1 MLKKVKV
8 YGTLRKFLGQ
18 AEFEVDLNTPR
29 EAISFLVC
37 NFKGIEKHMAEQF
50 YTIQVG
56 SRIIT
61 EDLLNF
67 RSQDDIKIIP
77 VVHGNFIQILLGAGA
92 LFGASAVTTAGT
104 LLGSK
109 LLATVAASALTTIGT
124 SMVVDGVTS
133 MLTPQQNT
141 ASAVSKQDS
150 LDPSALASNYSFT
163 GLTNISQAGIPVN
176 LVYGEI
182 LVGSIV
188 VSNGVDTVQIEGN
201 N

>member
-1 MLKKVKV
+1 MLKKIKV

-37 NFKGIEKHMAEQF
+37 NFKGIEKHMAEQI

-56 SRIIT
+56 TKVIT
-61 EDLLNF
+61 EDLLNLNTK
-67 RSQDDIKIIP
+67 DDIKIIP
-77 VVHGNFIQILLGAGA
+77 LVHGNFIQILLGAGA
-92 LFGASAVTTAGT
+92 LFAKSAIPAKILGSTLISTVVTTT
-104 LLGSK
+104 
-109 LLATVAASALTTIGT
+109 LATVGT
-124 SMVVDGVTS
+124 SMIVDGVTS
-133 MLTPQQNT
+133 MLTPQQDT
-141 ASAVSKQDS
+141 RSAASQQNS
-150 LDPSALASNYSFT
+150 LDPAALASNYSFT
-163 GLTNISQAGIPVN
+163 GLTNISNAGVPVN

-188 VSNGVDTVQIEGN
+188 VSNGVDTVQVEGN

>member
-1 MLKKVKV
+1 MLKKIKV

-18 AEFEVDLNTPR
+18 SEFEVDLNTPR

-37 NFKGIEKHMAEQF
+37 NFKGIEEHMAEQF

-56 SRIIT
+56 ARKIT

-67 RSQDDIKIIP
+67 KTQDDIKIIP
-77 VVHGNFIQILLGAGA
+77 IVHGNFFPILLGAGA
-92 LFGASAVTTAGT
+92 LFGASTITAGT
-104 LLGSK
+104 FLGST
-109 LLATVAASALTTIGT
+109 LLVNALTAVGT
-124 SMVVDGVTS
+124 SMIIDGVTS
-133 MLTPQQNT
+133 MLTPQET
-141 ASAVSKQDS
+141 TTSAISGQDS

-163 GLTNISQAGIPVN
+163 GLTNISKAGIPVN

-188 VSNGVDTVQIEGN
+188 VSNGVDTVQVEGTN
-201 N
+201 

>member
-1 MLKKVKV
+1 MLKKIKV

-18 AEFEVDLNTPR
+18 SEFEVDLNTPR
-29 EAISFLVC
+29 EAISFLIC
-37 NFKGIEKHMAEQF
+37 NFQGIEEHMSRQF
-50 YTIQVG
+50 YTLQVG
-56 SRIIT
+56 ARVIT

-77 VVHGNFIQILLGAGA
+77 VVHGNFLPILLGAGS
-92 LFGASAVTTAGT
+92 LFAATKVGAISTF
-104 LLGSK
+104 LGQK
-109 LLATVAASALTTIGT
+109 LIVSALNVIGT
-124 SMVVDGVTS
+124 TMVIDGVTN

-141 ASAVSKQDS
+141 SSAVSGQDS

-163 GLTNISQAGIPVN
+163 GLTNISNAGVPVN

-188 VSNGVDTVQIEGN
+188 VSNGVDTVQVEGN

>member
-1 MLKKVKV
+1 MLKKIKV

-18 AEFEVDLNTPR
+18 SEFEVDLDTPR

-56 SRIIT
+56 ARVIT

-77 VVHGNFIQILLGAGA
+77 VVHGNIINFIIGAG
-92 LFGASAVTTAGT
+92 LKFLGGSVGKT

-109 LLATVAASALTTIGT
+109 LLATVASTALTTIGT
-124 SMVVDGVTS
+124 SMIIDGVTS
-133 MLTPQQNT
+133 MLTPQQDT
-141 ASAVSKQDS
+141 RSPVSGGQDS
-150 LDPSALASNYSFT
+150 IDPAALASNYSFT
-163 GLTNISQAGIPVN
+163 GLTNISNAGIPVN

-188 VSNGVDTVQIEGN
+188 VSNGVDTVQVEGN

>member
-1 MLKKVKV
+1 MLKKIKV

-37 NFKGIEKHMAEQF
+37 NFKGIEKHMADQF

-56 SRIIT
+56 ARVIT

-77 VVHGNFIQILLGAGA
+77 VVHGNFLPILLGAGA
-92 LFGASAVTTAGT
+92 LFGSSAIGTT

-109 LLATVAASALTTIGT
+109 LLATVAASALQVVGT
-124 SMVVDGVTS
+124 SMLIDGVTS
-133 MLTPQQNT
+133 MLTPQIDT
-141 ASAVSKQDS
+141 SLAVSGQNS

-163 GLTNISQAGIPVN
+163 GLTNISNAGVPVN

-188 VSNGVDTVQIEGN
+188 VSNGVDTVQVEGN

>member
-1 MLKKVKV
+1 MLKKIKV
-8 YGTLRKFLGQ
+8 YGTLRKFLGH
-18 AEFEVDLNTPR
+18 AEFEVDLNTPK

-56 SRIIT
+56 ARVIT

-67 RSQDDIKIIP
+67 QSQDDIKIIP
-77 VVHGNFIQILLGAGA
+77 VVHGNFFQILLGAGA
-92 LFGASAVTTAGT
+92 LFAKSAIPAKI
-104 LLGSK
+104 LGST
-109 LLATVAASALTTIGT
+109 LISTVVTSTLATVGT
-124 SMVVDGVTS
+124 SMVIDGVTS

-141 ASAVSKQDS
+141 SSAVSGQDS

-163 GLTNISQAGIPVN
+163 GLTNISNAGVPVN

-188 VSNGVDTVQIEGN
+188 VSNGVDTVQVEGN

>member
-1 MLKKVKV
+1 MLKKIKV

-29 EAISFLVC
+29 EAISFLAC
-37 NFKGIEKHMAEQF
+37 NFEGIKEHMAEQF

-56 SRIIT
+56 ERKIT

-67 RSQDDIKIIP
+67 QTQDDIKIIP
-77 VVHGNFIQILLGAGA
+77 IVHGNFFPILLGGV
-92 LFGASAVTTAGT
+92 LTA
-104 LLGSK
+104 LGSGSTI
-109 LLATVAASALTTIGT
+109 LGLTLGSMVAPIALSIGT
-124 SMVVDGVTS
+124 SMLIDGVTS
-133 MLTPQQNT
+133 MLSPQQNNMSPT
-141 ASAVSKQDS
+141 GQDA
-150 LDPSALASNYSFT
+150 LDPAALASNYSFT
-163 GLTNISQAGIPVN
+163 GLTNISRAGVPVN

-188 VSNGVDTVQIEGN
+188 VSNGVDTVQVEGN

>member
-37 NFKGIEKHMAEQF
+37 NFEGIEKHMADQF
-50 YTIQVG
+50 STIQVG
-56 SRIIT
+56 AKVIT

-77 VVHGNFIQILLGAGA
+77 VVHGNFIGLIIGAG
-92 LFGASAVTTAGT
+92 LKFLGGKVGVT

-109 LLATVAASALTTIGT
+109 LLATVATTALTTIGT
-124 SMVVDGVTS
+124 SMIVDGVTS
-133 MLTPQQNT
+133 LLSPQQNT
-141 ASAVSKQDS
+141 VSPTGRMNS
-150 LDPSALASNYSFT
+150 LDPSAFASNYSFT
-163 GLTNISQAGIPVN
+163 GLTNVSKAGVPVN

-188 VSNGVDTVQIEGN
+188 VSNGVDTVQIRGN

>member
-1 MLKKVKV
+1 MLKKIKV
-8 YGTLRKFLGQ
+8 YGTLKKFLGQ

-37 NFKGIEKHMAEQF
+37 NFKGIEKHMADQL

-56 SRIIT
+56 AKVIT

-67 RSQDDIKIIP
+67 ISQDDIKIIP
-77 VVHGNFIQILLGAGA
+77 VVHGNFFPILVGIGAILGG
-92 LFGASAVTTAGT
+92 SAITGT
-104 LLGSK
+104 FIGST
-109 LLATVAASALTTIGT
+109 LIATALTTIGT
-124 SMVVDGVTS
+124 TMVIDGVTS
-133 MLTPQQNT
+133 MLTPQQDP
-141 ASAVSKQDS
+141 VSPVSNQSS

-163 GLTNISQAGIPVN
+163 GLTNISNAGVPVN

-188 VSNGVDTVQIEGN
+188 VSNGVDTLQVEGN

>member
-1 MLKKVKV
+1 MLKKIKV

-37 NFKGIEKHMAEQF
+37 NFKGIEEHMAEQF

-56 SRIIT
+56 ARKIT

-67 RSQDDIKIIP
+67 KTQDDIKIIP
-77 VVHGNFIQILLGAGA
+77 IVHGNFFPILLGAGA
-92 LFGASAVTTAGT
+92 LFGASTITAGT
-104 LLGSK
+104 FLGST
-109 LLATVAASALTTIGT
+109 LLVNALTAVGT
-124 SMVVDGVTS
+124 SMIIDGVTS
-133 MLTPQQNT
+133 MLTPQET
-141 ASAVSKQDS
+141 TTSAISGQDS

-163 GLTNISQAGIPVN
+163 GLTNISKAGIPVN

-188 VSNGVDTVQIEGN
+188 VSNGVDTVQVEGTN
-201 N
+201 

>member
-1 MLKKVKV
+1 MLKKIKV

-18 AEFEVDLNTPR
+18 AEFEVDLNTPK

-56 SRIIT
+56 ARVIT

-67 RSQDDIKIIP
+67 QSQDDIKIIP
-77 VVHGNFIQILLGAGA
+77 VVHGNFFQILLGAGA
-92 LFGASAVTTAGT
+92 LFAKSAIPAKI
-104 LLGSK
+104 LGST
-109 LLATVAASALTTIGT
+109 LISTVVTSTLATVGT
-124 SMVVDGVTS
+124 SMVIDGVTS

-141 ASAVSKQDS
+141 SSAVSGQDS

-163 GLTNISQAGIPVN
+163 GLTNISNAGVPVN

-188 VSNGVDTVQIEGN
+188 VSNGVDTVQVEGN

>member
-1 MLKKVKV
+1 MLKKIKV

-18 AEFEVDLNTPR
+18 AEFEVDLNTPK

-56 SRIIT
+56 ARVIT

-77 VVHGNFIQILLGAGA
+77 VVHGNIINFIIGAG
-92 LFGASAVTTAGT
+92 LKFLGGSVGKT

-109 LLATVAASALTTIGT
+109 LLATVASTALTTIGT
-124 SMVVDGVTS
+124 SMIIDGVTS
-133 MLTPQQNT
+133 MLTPQQDT
-141 ASAVSKQDS
+141 RSPVSGGQDS
-150 LDPSALASNYSFT
+150 IDPAALASNYSFT
-163 GLTNISQAGIPVN
+163 GLTNISNAGIPVN

-188 VSNGVDTVQIEGN
+188 VSNGVDTVQVEGN

>member
-1 MLKKVKV
+1 MLKKIKV
-8 YGTLRKFLGQ
+8 YGTLKKFLGQ

-37 NFKGIEKHMAEQF
+37 NFKGIEKHMADQL

-56 SRIIT
+56 AKVIT

-67 RSQDDIKIIP
+67 ISQDDIKIIP
-77 VVHGNFIQILLGAGA
+77 VVHGNFLPILIGIGAILGG
-92 LFGASAVTTAGT
+92 SAITGT
-104 LLGSK
+104 FIGST
-109 LLATVAASALTTIGT
+109 LIATALTTIGT
-124 SMVVDGVTS
+124 TMIVDGVTS
-133 MLTPQQNT
+133 MLTPQQDP
-141 ASAVSKQDS
+141 VSPVSNQSS

-163 GLTNISQAGIPVN
+163 GLTNISNAGVPVN

-188 VSNGVDTVQIEGN
+188 V
-201 N
+201 

>member
-1 MLKKVKV
+1 MLKKIKV

-18 AEFEVDLNTPR
+18 SEFKVDLNTPR

-37 NFKGIEKHMAEQF
+37 NFEGIEKHMAEQF

-56 SRIIT
+56 ARVIT

-67 RSQDDIKIIP
+67 NTQEDIKIIP
-77 VVHGNFIQILLGAGA
+77 VVHGNFFQILLGIGSLLGSSA
-92 LFGASAVTTAGT
+92 LPST

-109 LLATVAASALTTIGT
+109 LLATVATTALTSIGT

-133 MLTPQQNT
+133 MLTPQEPT
-141 ASAVSKQDS
+141 SSAVSGQDS

-163 GLTNISQAGIPVN
+163 GLTNISNAGVPVN

-188 VSNGVDTVQIEGN
+188 VSNGVDTVQVEGN

>member
-1 MLKKVKV
+1 MLKKIKV

-18 AEFEVDLNTPR
+18 AEFEVDLNTPK

-37 NFKGIEKHMAEQF
+37 NFKGIEEHMAEQF

-56 SRIIT
+56 ARKIT

-67 RSQDDIKIIP
+67 KTQDDIKIIP
-77 VVHGNFIQILLGAGA
+77 VVHGNFFPILIGVGAF
-92 LFGASAVTTAGT
+92 FGASAITAGT
-104 LLGSK
+104 FLGST
-109 LLATVAASALTTIGT
+109 LLVNALTAIGT
-124 SMVVDGVTS
+124 SMLIDGVTS
-133 MLTPQQNT
+133 MLSPQQDT
-141 ASAVSKQDS
+141 MSPTSQQSS
-150 LDPSALASNYSFT
+150 LDPAALASNYSFT
-163 GLTNISQAGIPVN
+163 GLTNISNAGVPVN

-188 VSNGVDTVQIEGN
+188 VSNGVDTVQVEGN